1 MGTGSSQEP
10 LKNVNLYNKLKN
22 TIVQL
27 HSANA
32 QLTELQLHNQK
43 LTKDNEVLQQKN
55 TELTRKIDELTKQIQ
70 KQSET
75 IKVMTEEKKK
85 TIEEYNKLQ
94 QQLKEEKEVNDHSLK
109 EYWKVVYYELIDGRI
124 LKNIKNIIN
133 EDKYQDI
140 EENEWI
146 NSNKIIELINDIKH
160 AYNSGVGFK
169 YLQEEK
175 ITKEQW
181 LKLKEVEKSEKQ

>member
-1 MGTGSSQEP
+1 MGTRSSQEP
-10 LKNVNLYNKLKN
+10 LKDVSLYNKLKN
-22 TIVQL
+22 TIEQL

-32 QLTELQLHNQK
+32 QITTLQQHNRQ
-43 LTKDNEVLQQKN
+43 LTKDNETLQQKN
-55 TELTRKIDELTKQIQ
+55 TELTKKIDEYEKQIQ

-85 TIEEYNKLQ
+85 AIERYNILQ
-94 QQLKEEKEVNDHSLK
+94 QQFEEEKRAHEHDLK

-124 LKNIKNIIN
+124 LKNIKNIMH
-133 EDKYQDI
+133 
-140 EENEWI
+140 EEEYKNIKKNEWL
-146 NSNKIIELINDIKH
+146 NSNKMIELINKIDD
-160 AYNSGVGFK
+160 AVYNNGVGFK

-181 LKLKEVEKSEKQ
+181 QKLKEVEKSEK